1 MCTVLWI
8 RRWRTEERRRAF
20 GESSNSTA
28 HRQVA
33 CASRRTNWYSALPCA
48 AAAALHGCLPPS
60 LAAQCQAANLDGTN
74 LVIAVS
80 SSAWAAKLRYQLT
93 AVLGHLKTCDDLP
106 PVDAMRIRI
115 QPLRL
120 EPATRPVS
128 RAPLSAETA
137 AVIRHVADNTTD
149 PALRAALQRLVR
161 HVVKPRP

>member
-1 MCTVLWI
+1 VSRPTPQPIAKWLTPAGEQIGTLLSRVRLL
-8 RRWRTEERRRAF
+8 RRYT
-20 GESSNSTA
+20 
-28 HRQVA
+28 
-33 CASRRTNWYSALPCA
+33 
-48 AAAALHGCLPPS
+48 AALRGGLPPS

-106 PVDAMRIRI
+106 PVDALRIRI

-137 AVIRHVADNTTD
+137 TVIRHVADNTTD